1 MTQPTFNVET
11 ARLLEKLS
19 PLELDKL
26 DHFVKFNGRRWRQK
40 LIKHW
45 ASGAVILSE
54 TKDKIGADGLSR
66 LAFPA
71 EVYRKG

>member
-1 MTQPTFNVET
+1 MSHPTFNTET
-11 ARLLEKLS
+11 ARLLEKLT

-26 DHFVKFNGRRWRQK
+26 DHFVKSNGRRWRQK

-45 ASGAVILSE
+45 ASGKVILQE
-54 TKDKIGADGLSR
+54 TKEKIGADGLFR
-66 LAFPA
+66 LRFPP